1 MLSITDVEKIGKLAK
16 FTLTPHELVKFQK
29 LLSEALDYVEVLNEL
44 DTNAVSVS
52 EHASDLKN
60 VFRDDVVEESTLTL
74 DSSLTLRMTKE
85 PLGMTTEERGMTT
98 EERGMTK
105 GNSGMTNGGKYFVTD
120 AVLEKNK

>member
-1 MLSITDVEKIGKLAK
+1 MLSITDVEKIAKLAK
-16 FTLTPHELVKFQK
+16 FNLTKEETEKFQK

-60 VFRDDVVEESTLTL
+60 VFREDEFENNSASL
-74 DSSLTLRMTKE
+74 DSSLTLRMTNETLRMTKE
-85 PLGMTTEERGMTT
+85 PLGMTKALR
-98 EERGMTK
+98 MTK
-105 GNSGMTNGGKYFVTD
+105 EGKYFVTD

>member
-1 MLSITDVEKIGKLAK
+1 MLSITDVEKIAKLAK
-16 FTLTPHELVKFQK
+16 FTLTKEETEKFQK

-60 VFRDDVVEESTLTL
+60 VFREDTVENSTLTL
-74 DSSLTLRMTKE
+74 DSSLTLRMTK
-85 PLGMTTEERGMTT
+85 
-98 EERGMTK
+98 
-105 GNSGMTNGGKYFVTD
+105 GNSGMTKEGKYFVTD